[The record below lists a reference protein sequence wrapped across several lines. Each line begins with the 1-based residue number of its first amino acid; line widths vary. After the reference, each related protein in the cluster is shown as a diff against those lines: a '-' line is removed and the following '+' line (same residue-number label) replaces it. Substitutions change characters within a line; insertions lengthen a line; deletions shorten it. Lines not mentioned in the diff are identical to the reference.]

1 MLPII
6 LLSAFGIALLFLG
19 FLKSRAVLLPATLL
33 CIAIAFIANFS
44 DWDHSYLYFHDM
56 LFTNNLSMIFSAV
69 VLISAFMV
77 VALSGHFMDDEHAQ
91 PAEYYAI
98 MLFSLVGAVMMVSFE
113 NLIMLFV
120 GLEILSVSMYVLTGS
135 DKRNLRSNEAALK
148 YFLLG
153 AFFTGILLF
162 GITLIYG
169 ATGSFE
175 LAGIQGY
182 LVQTMSGGQQIS
194 YLLYVGL
201 LMLLIGMLFK
211 VSAAPFHFWTPDVY
225 EGAPT
230 LFTAYM
236 STVVKTAGFA
246 ALLRL
251 LSGSFSGL
259 YSFWFITL
267 AVIATLTLLVGN
279 VTAVQQNSFKRMM
292 AYSSISHAGYL
303 LLALVGLSA
312 QSGNALVFYSLA
324 YSLATISAFGVLL
337 VVSRQ
342 QPADTTSPAT
352 SSTETFD
359 AFNGLARQNPL
370 LAVVMT
376 VSMLSLA
383 GIPLT
388 AGFWGKFLVF
398 SSVIEK
404 GAVWLVVVAVLMSAV
419 GIYYY
424 LRVVIAM
431 YFREGGAMTPILV
444 APFYRYILIAAT
456 ALTILLGLLPNL
468 VQHLV

>member
-33 CIAIAFIANFS
+33 FIALAGIGNFL
-44 DWDHSYLYFHDM
+44 DWNHSYLYFHDM

-77 VALSGHFMDDEHAQ
+77 VALSGHFLEDENAQ
-91 PAEYYAI
+91 PAEYYALL
-98 MLFSLVGAVMMVSFE
+98 LFSLVGAVMMISFE

-120 GLEILSVSMYVLTGS
+120 GLEILSVAMYVLTGS

-162 GITLIYG
+162 GIALVYG

-175 LAGIQGY
+175 LSGIRGY
-182 LVQTMSGGQQIS
+182 LTQSASGGQVS
-194 YLLYVGL
+194 LLLYVGM
-201 LMLLIGMLFK
+201 LMVLIGMLFK

-251 LSGSFSGL
+251 LAVSFSGI
-259 YSFWFITL
+259 YSFWFIIL
-267 AVIATLTLLVGN
+267 AVLAAVTLLAGN

-303 LLALVGLSA
+303 LLALVGLSSR
-312 QSGNALVFYSLA
+312 SGNALAFYSLA
-324 YSLATISAFGVLL
+324 YSVATISAFGVLL
-337 VVSRQ
+337 AVSREQ
-342 QPADTTSPAT
+342 INDAGPGANQEN
-352 SSTETFD
+352 ETYA

-370 LAVVMT
+370 LGFVMT
-376 VSMLSLA
+376 VAMLSLA

-398 SSVIEK
+398 SSAIDR
-404 GAVWLVVVAVLMSAV
+404 GTVWLVVVAVLMSAV

-424 LRVVIAM
+424 FRVVIAM
-431 YFREGGAMTPILV
+431 YFREGGSLKPIRV
-444 APFYRYILIAAT
+444 APFYRYVLIAAT
-456 ALTILLGLLPNL
+456 VLTIVLGLLPNL
-468 VQHLV
+468 VQSLV